1 MEGEEGVSVRNSSG
15 KIRSGIQGCYDRSF
29 GRVPQEAK
37 KAPKAQK
44 EFSGEYQWT
53 RPQSLSWVS
62 QDRHRGDDTSSWT
75 PNISAMAILGDPR

>member
-62 QDRHRGDDTSSWT
+62 QDRHRGNVRGPGRSI
-75 PNISAMAILGDPR
+75 ISAMAILGDPR